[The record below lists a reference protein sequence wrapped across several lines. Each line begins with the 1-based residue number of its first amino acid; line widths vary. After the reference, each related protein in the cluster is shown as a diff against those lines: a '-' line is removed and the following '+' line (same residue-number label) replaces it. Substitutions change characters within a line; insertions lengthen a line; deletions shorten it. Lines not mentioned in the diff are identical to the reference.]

1 MLSQAM
7 TDIRNWLNV
16 LRNGFIKASVG
27 WRAGRIDRNCNNTKK
42 GSHVNV

>member
-27 WRAGRIDRNCNNTKK
+27 WRPGRIDRNCDKRERR
-42 GSHVNV
+42 SDVNV